1 MLVALLLPLR
11 DERGVGVAGFEEVG
25 VERGGDCGARVVQV
39 VDIAGACERGWVLG

>member
-1 MLVALLLPLR
+1 VLVALLLPLR